1 MAVRAA
7 TANMRGP
14 ARVEAI
20 LGAFADGGL
29 SPIDAT
35 DVAIIVAYPDDETIG
50 CGGQLVRLRGAT
62 VVVVTDGAPRN
73 DFDFWDGRTFHLMRT
88 DSNDNIADAA
98 TPQL

>member
-50 CGGQLVRLRGAT
+50 CGSQLVRLRGGRSSSLPT
-62 VVVVTDGAPRN
+62 APR
-73 DFDFWDGRTFHLMRT
+73 
-88 DSNDNIADAA
+88 A
-98 TPQL
+98 TILIFGTGARST